1 MPKPSRM
8 SCSALVELLSDYD
21 TGALDVPTAARVRLH
36 LLICA
41 GCRGYLAQLRTT
53 VAMMARLWVADLDPA
68 LRDRLVAAFRDGQ

>member
-1 MPKPSRM
+1 M

-36 LLICA
+36 LLICT

-53 VAMMARLWVADLDPA
+53 VAIVARLRGEQLDPA
-68 LRDRLVAAFRDGQ
+68 LRDRLVAAFRDEQ